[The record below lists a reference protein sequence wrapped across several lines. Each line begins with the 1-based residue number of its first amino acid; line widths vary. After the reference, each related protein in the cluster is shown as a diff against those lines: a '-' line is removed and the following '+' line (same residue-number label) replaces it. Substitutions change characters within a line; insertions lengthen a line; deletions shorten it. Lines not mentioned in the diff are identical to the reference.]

1 MLALF
6 SVPLGILCLI
16 LAVLCLRARKMP
28 HALACALA
36 GLVLIGAAVLLS
48 YGASVLINEIGR
60 AN

>member
-6 SVPLGILCLI
+6 SVPLGILCLV
-16 LAVLCLRARKMP
+16 LTVLCLRARKTN

-48 YGASVLINEIGR
+48 YGASVLIHEISR
-60 AN
+60 IN